1 MLFSISI
8 FPNLYIFLSLIL
20 LLLLSCIDFYSLF
33 SIPIF
38 FSIFFIFFFF
48 FSFIFFLVIS
58 PKPIDQ
64 EPDSSFVG
72 ILITVLTTIIL
83 LLVAIILAIIARN
96 KRGHGGN
103 VLDAFQH
110 NFNPDTLGGVDNK
123 RLNCNGMKVRYA
135 CDNYFTIVVIK
146 KESFFN

>member
-1 MLFSISI
+1 MYRFQFILFP
-8 FPNLYIFLSLIL
+8 FPLFL
-20 LLLLSCIDFYSLF
+20 FLF
-33 SIPIF
+33 T
-38 FSIFFIFFFF
+38 
-48 FSFIFFLVIS
+48 VIA

-72 ILITVLTTIIL
+72 VLITVLTTIIL

-123 RLNCNGMKVRYA
+123 RLNCNGMKVSKL
-135 CDNYFTIVVIK
+135 FIK
-146 KESFFN
+146 KPQDNNNKLRK